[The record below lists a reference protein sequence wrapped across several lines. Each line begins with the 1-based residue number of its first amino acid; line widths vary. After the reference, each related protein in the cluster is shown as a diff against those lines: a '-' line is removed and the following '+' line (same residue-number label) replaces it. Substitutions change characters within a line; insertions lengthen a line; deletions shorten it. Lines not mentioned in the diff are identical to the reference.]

1 MAADQI
7 TAKDKEKIDADPA
20 EAVHTAGQ
28 FESEQ
33 RGMVNNDEDDRER
46 AEQIEAGLAF
56 AILKTRIDFHLATV
70 SIPPNAHQ
78 SYFGIRAEN
87 LSVICTSDKKS
98 FEGKSTKVH
107 LSLGKSAR
115 CSACD
120 NNYVAMRFIFLMV
133 TIAFVVA
140 GSVAAK
146 ENVGAGGAEENVRAV
161 QSKLADE
168 GCYFGEIDGAYSS
181 DFSTALSRYQ
191 IRNGLPIT
199 GQLDA
204 ETSKA
209 LNAKPAIGPSTATT
223 EQSSETWRQLRKH
236 ERRKSTKA
244 RQSEPAPT
252 ETSSPADNE
261 TPPGTDTPIQTTPVE
276 ARSSAESTQPASAPP
291 AAASAGEFSTDRLR
305 DYVAAFVLAGLDKS
319 VGAEAEFFADRVDYY
334 DQGVMDREKIQ
345 QDLKRYDER
354 WPERHFWVA
363 GKINVEPQGEN
374 RVRVTFPLGFKLR
387 NGNKQSSGK
396 VDKTLVLEPAGDDL
410 QIVAVNE
417 RKAG

>member
-1 MAADQI
+1 
-7 TAKDKEKIDADPA
+7 
-20 EAVHTAGQ
+20 
-28 FESEQ
+28 
-33 RGMVNNDEDDRER
+33 MVNNDEDDRER

-56 AILKTRIDFHLATV
+56 AILKTRIDFHFATV
-70 SIPPNAHQ
+70 RLRRNAHQ

-120 NNYVAMRFIFLMV
+120 NNYVAMRFIFLV
-133 TIAFVVA
+133 VAIAFVVA
-140 GSVAAK
+140 GSIAAK

-209 LNAKPAIGPSTATT
+209 LGAKPAVGPSTAAS
-223 EQSSETWRQLRKH
+223 EQSSETWRRLRKR
-236 ERRKSTKA
+236 ERRTSTKA
-244 RQSEPAPT
+244 RQSEPAAT
-252 ETSSPADNE
+252 EARETSSPTENE
-261 TPPGTDTPIQTTPVE
+261 TPPTGAETPVQTTPVE

-291 AAASAGEFSTDRLR
+291 VTGSGDEVSTDRLR

-319 VGAEAEFFADRVDYY
+319 VGAEAEFFADRVNYY

-363 GKINVEPQGEN
+363 GKINVEPQSEN

-396 VDKTLVLEPAGDDL
+396 VDKTLVLEPVGDDL

-417 RKAG
+417 RKTG

>member
-1 MAADQI
+1 MDTGGDHTRLACWFRRLAETRSEKSAI
-7 TAKDKEKIDADPA
+7 STAR
-20 EAVHTAGQ
+20 
-28 FESEQ
+28 S
-33 RGMVNNDEDDRER
+33 
-46 AEQIEAGLAF
+46 
-56 AILKTRIDFHLATV
+56 
-70 SIPPNAHQ
+70 S
-78 SYFGIRAEN
+78 S
-87 LSVICTSDKKS
+87 
-98 FEGKSTKVH
+98 
-107 LSLGKSAR
+107 GKSAR
-115 CSACD
+115 HSAFD
-120 NNYVAMRFIFLMV
+120 NNYVTMRSVFLAV
-133 TIAFVVA
+133 AIAFVVA

-146 ENVGAGGAEENVRAV
+146 ENVGGAEENVRAV

-223 EQSSETWRQLRKH
+223 EQSSETWRQLRKR

-261 TPPGTDTPIQTTPVE
+261 TPPTGTDTPIQTTPVE

-291 AAASAGEFSTDRLR
+291 VAASAAEFSTDRLR
-305 DYVAAFVLAGLDKS
+305 DYVAAFVLAGLDKN

-363 GKINVEPQGEN
+363 GKINVEPQSEN

-396 VDKTLVLEPAGDDL
+396 VDKTLVLEPSGDDL

-417 RKAG
+417 HKAG

>member
-1 MAADQI
+1 MRKKAWKINRRKCTLSSTTFFASGYGAPRAACD
-7 TAKDKEKIDADPA
+7 E
-20 EAVHTAGQ
+20 VR
-28 FESEQ
+28 SQ
-33 RGMVNNDEDDRER
+33 RSPFRDR
-46 AEQIEAGLAF
+46 
-56 AILKTRIDFHLATV
+56 
-70 SIPPNAHQ
+70 
-78 SYFGIRAEN
+78 FGA
-87 LSVICTSDKKS
+87 
-98 FEGKSTKVH
+98 
-107 LSLGKSAR
+107 GKSAR
-115 CSACD
+115 RSAFD
-120 NNYVAMRFIFLMV
+120 NNYVTMRSVFLGV
-133 TIAFVVA
+133 AIAFVVA

-146 ENVGAGGAEENVRAV
+146 ENVGAGGVEENVRAV

-181 DFSTALSRYQ
+181 DFSVALSRYQ

-209 LNAKPAIGPSTATT
+209 LNAKPAIGPSIATT
-223 EQSSETWRQLRKH
+223 EQSSETWRQLRKR

-244 RQSEPAPT
+244 RQSEPAAT

-261 TPPGTDTPIQTTPVE
+261 TPTPTDTPIQTTPVE
-276 ARSSAESTQPASAPP
+276 ARSSAESAQPAPAPP
-291 AAASAGEFSTDRLR
+291 ATASADEFSTDRVR
-305 DYVAAFVLAGLDKS
+305 DYVAAFVLAGFDKN
-319 VGAEAEFFADRVDYY
+319 VGAEAEFFADHVDYY
-334 DQGVMDREKIQ
+334 DQGGMDREKIQ

-363 GKINVEPQGEN
+363 GKINIEPQSEN

-387 NGNKQSSGK
+387 NGNKTSTGK
-396 VDKTLVLEPAGDDL
+396 VNKTLVLGPAGDDL